1 MWVGNESGRRY
12 NRDGHVYNFV
22 SQTDNIVRTRKRPSE
37 LWLVF
42 LKRKSRFAS
51 KEEGG
56 FGASRKVDLHRR

>member
-1 MWVGNESGRRY
+1 M
-12 NRDGHVYNFV
+12 
-22 SQTDNIVRTRKRPSE
+22 SQTVNIARTRKHPSE